1 MQTIESADEDRD
13 VLSTDPRPSARRRA
27 VHPLGSYAAA
37 VVLRLAQELPRI
49 RVEKRVADREES
61 ADNPL

>member
-27 VHPLGSYAAA
+27 VHPLGSYTAA
-37 VVLRLAQELPRI
+37 VIMRLEQELPRL
-49 RVEKRVADREES
+49 RVVRAAIREES
-61 ADNPL
+61 DSGPLD